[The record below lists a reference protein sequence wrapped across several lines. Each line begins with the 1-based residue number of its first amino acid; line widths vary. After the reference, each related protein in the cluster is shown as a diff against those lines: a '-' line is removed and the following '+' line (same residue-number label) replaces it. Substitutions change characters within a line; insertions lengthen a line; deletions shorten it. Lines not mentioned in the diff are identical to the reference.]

1 MFGGDMRTED
11 EKLSF
16 ALEMAF
22 NEISKDK
29 DAGDADET
37 QANQSMAKESR
48 KKGPIG
54 TNALIKLPYVI
65 GTEEFAKHP
74 YAGLVYLNMGGG
86 LEQDDLH
93 KDELL
98 QLQDD
103 KLHELEVLQKNAE
116 EQQ

>member
-1 MFGGDMRTED
+1 MFGGEMRTED
-11 EKLSF
+11 EKLTF

-29 DAGDADET
+29 DSGDADET
-37 QANQSMAKESR
+37 TSPANQSMAKEQR

-65 GTEEFAKHP
+65 GSEEFAKHP
-74 YAGLVYLNMGGG
+74 YAGLVFQNMGGG

-98 QLQDD
+98 QL
-103 KLHELEVLQKNAE
+103 
-116 EQQ
+116 